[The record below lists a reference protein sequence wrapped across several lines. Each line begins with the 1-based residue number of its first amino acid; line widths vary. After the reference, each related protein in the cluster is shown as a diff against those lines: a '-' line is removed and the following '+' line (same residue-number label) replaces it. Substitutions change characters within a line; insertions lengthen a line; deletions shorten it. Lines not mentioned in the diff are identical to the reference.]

1 LNLELLTWNLEPGTI
16 PDNSQLKQLQSLV
29 WKLITAPEGVKKG
42 LADLAAK
49 GDPAPEQ
56 LRAWIVSDHKLSAEG
71 RLDVYANMYF
81 YRLKDAL
88 LSDFPKVAKIV
99 GDDRFHNLV
108 TDFLLVHPSKHWSLR
123 YLGEPF
129 PGFLKGHRESQEFP
143 WLPDLAAL
151 EWAWGDAF
159 QAENSPVLDRES
171 LAALGPDQ
179 WADVRFQLALGVH
192 LVEAAWDL
200 DALWEDTALVP
211 AQKRQALLV
220 YREDDM
226 AAFHVVPDEDV
237 PALKAL
243 LAGKTFA
250 EVCEAAL
257 QSDDMDASAQHA
269 ARILG
274 ELFAKG
280 LVSSY
285 KV

>member
-1 LNLELLTWNLEPGTI
+1 MKPGTV
-16 PDNSQLKQLQSLV
+16 SQNPRLKQLQGLV
-29 WKLITAPEGVKKG
+29 WKLITAPEGVQKG

-56 LRAWIVSDHKLSAEG
+56 LRKWIVSDHKLSAEG

-88 LSDFPKVAKIV
+88 LADYPKIAKIV

-108 TDFLLVHPSKHWSLR
+108 TDYLLVHPSKHYSLR
-123 YLGEPF
+123 YVGQPF
-129 PGFLKGHRESQEFP
+129 AEFLKSHRESQEYP

-171 LAALGPDQ
+171 LATLDPDQ
-179 WADVRFQLALGVH
+179 WAEVRFQLALGVH
-192 LVEAAWDL
+192 LVEVGWDL
-200 DALWEDTALVP
+200 DALWENTALVP
-211 AQKRQALLV
+211 EQKRQALLV

-226 AAFHVVPDEDV
+226 AAFHVVPAEDV

-243 LAGKTFA
+243 LDGKTFA

-274 ELFAKG
+274 ELFAKQ
-280 LVSSY
+280 LISSY

>member
-1 LNLELLTWNLEPGTI
+1 MTVPQNP
-16 PDNSQLKQLQSLV
+16 QLKQLQGLV
-29 WKLITAPEGVKKG
+29 WKLITAPEGVQKG

-56 LRAWIVSDHKLSAEG
+56 LRKWIVSDAKLSAEG

-88 LSDFPKVAKIV
+88 LADYPKVAKII

-108 TDFLLVHPSKHWSLR
+108 TDFLLVHPSKHYSLR
-123 YLGEPF
+123 FLGEPF
-129 PGFLKGHRESQEFP
+129 PGFLAKHADAQEFP

-171 LAALGPDQ
+171 LATLGPDQ
-179 WADVRFQLALGVH
+179 WAEVRFQLALGVR
-192 LVEAAWDL
+192 LVEASWDL
-200 DALWEDTALVP
+200 DALWENTALVP
-211 AQKRQALLV
+211 ERKRQALLV

-226 AAFHVVPDEDV
+226 AAFHVVPEEDI
-237 PALKAL
+237 PALKAI
-243 LAGKTFA
+243 LAGQTFSD
-250 EVCEAAL
+250 VCEAAL
-257 QSDDMDASAQHA
+257 HGDDMDASAQHA

-274 ELFAKG
+274 ELFAKQ
-280 LVSSY
+280 LISSY
-285 KV
+285 NV